1 MLDGASE
8 AHLSFKTFLL
18 PVGCGGCAGFF
29 LSPFREEGSWECSC
43 TISPLCARWD
53 GQTWFHS
60 SQHRF
65 VSAPHLHLYLQSAAC
80 PEPKRSGTAQAE
92 QGAFEARQAE
102 SLRSTSVHPHPQHHV
117 HPRRLGNV
125 GHGLFR
131 GGYCTSCEHLE
142 RI

>member
-1 MLDGASE
+1 MQLHDFTSLCPVGRAD
-8 AHLSFKTFLL
+8 LVPLL
-18 PVGCGGCAGFF
+18 PAQ
-29 LSPFREEGSWECSC
+29 
-43 TISPLCARWD
+43 IS
-53 GQTWFHS
+53 
-60 SQHRF
+60 
-65 VSAPHLHLYLQSAAC
+65 VSAPHLHLYLQSDIC

-131 GGYCTSCEHLE
+131 GRYCTSCEHLE

>member
-1 MLDGASE
+1 MQLHDFTS
-8 AHLSFKTFLL
+8 LC
-18 PVGCGGCAGFF
+18 PVGRADLGPLLTAQ
-29 LSPFREEGSWECSC
+29 
-43 TISPLCARWD
+43 IS
-53 GQTWFHS
+53 
-60 SQHRF
+60 
-65 VSAPHLHLYLQSAAC
+65 VSTPHLYLQSATC
-80 PEPKRSGTAQAE
+80 PEPKCSGTAQAE
-92 QGAFEARQAE
+92 QGVFEARQAE

>member
-1 MLDGASE
+1 MQLHDFTS
-8 AHLSFKTFLL
+8 LC
-18 PVGCGGCAGFF
+18 PVGRADLGPLLTAQ
-29 LSPFREEGSWECSC
+29 
-43 TISPLCARWD
+43 IS
-53 GQTWFHS
+53 
-60 SQHRF
+60 
-65 VSAPHLHLYLQSAAC
+65 VSAPHLYLQSATC
-80 PEPKRSGTAQAE
+80 PEPKCSGTAQAE

-131 GGYCTSCEHLE
+131 GRYCTSCEHLE